1 MMQILMYAGRSRGV
15 DTSARR
21 PCIFSASFRGD
32 QGGASSCAR
41 HGRLCEKLP
50 GICTRGLRK
59 SGTQRGGQRDCA
71 REENR
76 ANAPKRR
83 DMTGDRSYFGERSPA
98 PVPPMG
104 TVPGTC
110 IGVDGLAFFFSCFSR
125 SCMLRAERLSTDSES
140 SSGIID

>member
-1 MMQILMYAGRSRGV
+1 MLMMQILMYAGRSRGV

-83 DMTGDRSYFGERSPA
+83 DMTGDRTSASAARHLCHQWAQYQERASA
-98 PVPPMG
+98 
-104 TVPGTC
+104 
-110 IGVDGLAFFFSCFSR
+110 
-125 SCMLRAERLSTDSES
+125 
-140 SSGIID
+140 